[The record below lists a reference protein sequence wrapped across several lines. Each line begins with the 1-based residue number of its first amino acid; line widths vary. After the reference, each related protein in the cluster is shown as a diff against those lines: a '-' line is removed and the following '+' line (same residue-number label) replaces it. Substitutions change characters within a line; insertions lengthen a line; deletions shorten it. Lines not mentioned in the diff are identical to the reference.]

1 MIVVRHSEGERD
13 SIELTGILVS
23 ANRTIM
29 DASVVAHEKIFGP
42 DARGIPQT
50 ILALGNGRI
59 LGFATIC
66 GRVVRLIA
74 VRPEDQRNGIGRRL
88 LEEAEK
94 IIFAESDRVVVAAGP
109 GNYLVPGVDLDDEA
123 AQRFFEALGYSA
135 HEEDAI
141 DLRAELPQSAPRIP
155 AGIVIR
161 RPAPEERDRVVRWV
175 GEHFASSWGW
185 EIGRAFDDDV
195 RSGCL
200 LAEVDGDPAGFAG
213 WEINN
218 RGLGTFGPQGVIES
232 HRSKGLGGVLL
243 MAALQQLALEGYREV
258 HIPWVSSIEYYRRYT
273 GARVVARY
281 ARLEKRKRKEEA

>member
-13 SIELTGILVS
+13 FTELAGILVS

-29 DASVVAHEKIFGP
+29 DVSVVAREKIFGP
-42 DARGIPQT
+42 DARGTPQT
-50 ILALGNGRI
+50 IVAVENGRI
-59 LGFATIC
+59 LGFATLC

-74 VRPEDQRNGIGRRL
+74 VLPENQRKGIGRRL

-109 GNYLVPGVDLDDEA
+109 GNYLVPGVSLDDEPT
-123 AQRFFEALGYSA
+123 QRFFQALGYSA

-141 DLRAELPQSAPRIP
+141 DLRSELPQFAPRIP
-155 AGIVIR
+155 SGTVIR

-175 GEHFASSWGW
+175 GEHFAFSWGW
-185 EIGRAFDDDV
+185 EIGRAFDDDA

-218 RGLGTFGPQGVIES
+218 RGLGTFGPQGVVGS
-232 HRSKGLGGVLL
+232 HRSKGLGGALL
-243 MAALQQLALEGYREV
+243 MEALQQLARAGYREV

-281 ARLEKRKRKEEA
+281 ARLEKRKRKEKA